1 MDLWEVSGH
10 VRTEVKT
17 YDLRVAYSLKR
28 AIVSPNIHIEPGG
41 LPERMKY
48 DGDYGDHD
56 KLVTFDIETTHYK
69 PDKGETVAIGV
80 GHHEV
85 GSPGSE
91 AKYETFARSQRGV
104 DDERQLVERAF
115 EFIDRLDG
123 DTLVSYNGV
132 GFDMD
137 FLYKRCAQFDPTP
150 GSPDLHR
157 DGHHVDLFADRKA
170 ACGPNDKWPSLE
182 ECLESYGLPVP
193 ETIWNGAPMDNTRF
207 GEEFAPAFLDA
218 LATGDDQEISTYRGV
233 LDHYLKTDLE
243 ANVALYCADQGHSFA
258 PVHLG
263 LRGEFQ
269 T

>member
-1 MDLWEVSGH
+1 
-10 VRTEVKT
+10 
-17 YDLRVAYSLKR
+17 
-28 AIVSPNIHIEPGG
+28 
-41 LPERMKY
+41 MKY

-56 KLVTFDIETTHYK
+56 QLVTFDIETTHYD

-80 GHHEV
+80 GQHEV

-91 AKYETFARSQRGV
+91 ARYETFARRNPSI
-104 DDERQLVERAF
+104 DDERELVERAF

-137 FLYKRCAQFDPTP
+137 FLYKRSARFDPAP
-150 GSPDLHR
+150 DSPTLHR
-157 DGHHVDLFADRKA
+157 EGHHVDLFADRKA

-182 ECLESYGLPVP
+182 ECLESYDLPVP
-193 ETIWNGAPMDNTRF
+193 ETIWNGAPIDNTRF

-218 LATGDDQEISTYRGV
+218 LATGDEQEIGRFRGA

-243 ANVALYCADQGHSFA
+243 ANVALYCADQGRTFD
-258 PVHLG
+258 PEYLG
-263 LRGEFQ
+263 LHGEFK